1 MNFNKRYPL
10 MKGDGGGGGG
20 GGDSST
26 GPGVTSGDGSS
37 VTSGDG
43 SAVTS
48 GNYGQ
53 VTGSNGMLGDPANV
67 SPASPTDPGYS
78 TGYGQDNNYSDYYSF
93 SAPPTTEA
101 PAVGPVAVDAGGAG
115 DVGSSLS
122 VDAKES
128 VKDSSESQGL
138 VGRIAAYNPN
148 ASPSSPSF
156 DGQTD
161 AQTNANIAAGPLS
174 FQRQSEISGISTAD
188 MNNAAGRPAGY
199 NPDNKSLADRAFD
212 ATSPAPGGSLAKAGW
227 RGIGMTA
234 NDVHNQESMNP
245 GMREARNDSWGG
257 VVNGVG
263 SLAMNSVPGMG
274 IIKAGAD
281 TINNIQA
288 GQPVGVALTNA
299 GKSILGGYIGSKV
312 NGAVGAAMG
321 PEASRALSLYNQGA
335 TVVNAFGGDAPTVN
349 PGGMIAGAMLGK
361 PGAQVSAT
369 GGAGTTNM
377 DGSHLPSPNW
387 SSAGSALAGSSSAP
401 TEQQPQVVAPVDVPT
416 ATADA
421 SLYGKSSI
429 GARQTAAK
437 KYFTSKQ
444 SRGW

>member
-10 MKGDGGGGGG
+10 MKGDGGGSGGG
-20 GGDSST
+20 GTST

-67 SPASPTDPGYS
+67 SPTAPTDSGYS
-78 TGYGQDNNYSDYYSF
+78 TNSGQDNNYSDYYSF
-93 SAPPTTEA
+93 SAQPTTEA
-101 PAVGPVAVDAGGAG
+101 PAVGPVAADAGVAG
-115 DVGSSLS
+115 DVSKSLS

-128 VKDSSESQGL
+128 AKDPSESQGL

-148 ASPSSPSF
+148 ASPSSVSF

-174 FQRQSEISGISTAD
+174 FQRQSEVTGISTAD

-199 NPDNKSLADRAFD
+199 NPDNKSRADRVFD
-212 ATSPAPGGSLAKAGW
+212 ATNPTPGGALAKAGW

-234 NDVHNQESMNP
+234 NDMHNQESMNP

-263 SLAMNSVPGMG
+263 NLALNMVPGMG
-274 IIKAGAD
+274 IIRAGAD
-281 TINNIQA
+281 TINNINA
-288 GQPVGVALTNA
+288 GQSVGGAVASA
-299 GKSILGGYIGSKV
+299 GKSILGGFIGSKI
-312 NGAVGAAMG
+312 NGAIGGVIG
-321 PEASRALSLYNQGA
+321 PSASNALSMYNKGA
-335 TVVNAFGGDAPTVN
+335 TVVNALGGSAPTVN
-349 PGGMIAGAMLGK
+349 PGGMIAGAMLGR
-361 PGAQVSAT
+361 PGTPVSAT

-401 TEQQPQVVAPVDVPT
+401 TAQQPQVVAPVDVPA

-421 SLYGKSSI
+421 SLYGKSSM
-429 GARQTAAK
+429 GARQIAAK